1 MAPNQREYRILA
13 VDDVAASRLLL
24 NKLLTGIGFLVQEAG
39 DGEEAISLWQEW
51 HPDLILMDMRM
62 PIIDGY
68 EATKRIKAQAQGK
81 NTTIIA
87 LTASAFEEEK
97 VEILSAGCD
106 DFMRKPFKES
116 ELLTKIG
123 QYLNIN
129 YLYEEKTAQ
138 SQSQELL
145 LELTRESLTIMPQ
158 QWRLQLYEAAA
169 QVDNQEIFQLLSE
182 IPDDY
187 QSLAKGLAD
196 LAEQFR
202 CDKIIDLAKSGD

>member
-158 QWRLQLYEAAA
+158 QWRSQLYEAAA